1 MRFHGNPPKIKPLIN
16 SNDEKKIEKINIEEN
31 FLLKEKKE
39 QANVTIP

>member
-1 MRFHGNPPKIKPLIN
+1 MKLLIN

-39 QANVTIP
+39 QANVVMP

>member
-1 MRFHGNPPKIKPLIN
+1 MKLLKNSIKEN
-16 SNDEKKIEKINIEEN
+16 NIEKINIEEN